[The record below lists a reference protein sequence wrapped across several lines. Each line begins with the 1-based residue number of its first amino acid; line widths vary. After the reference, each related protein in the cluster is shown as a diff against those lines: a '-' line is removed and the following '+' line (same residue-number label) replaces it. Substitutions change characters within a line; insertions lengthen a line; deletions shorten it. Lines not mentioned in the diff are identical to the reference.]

1 MTLSRNNKH
10 ILLFPRRRPFHTTS
24 HTMSSGTKSLPP
36 GPHLISPKPIG
47 KMGNPSPSSSIIVV
61 SPSNRILLLHRLQ
74 KSSAF
79 PSAHVFPGGNLE
91 ASDGPVAAS
100 GKARHVENLAYRTGG
115 IRELFE
121 ESGVLLAKENGSPG
135 LLEVSDADRIRG
147 RKEIHSHKISFAEWL
162 AQQSPNAKLDVGNLI
177 PFTHWVTPPNVPKR
191 YTTQMYVYFVPVSEE
206 GNDSVKAVADEV
218 ETMAAEWGFAKDWTR
233 RAREG
238 EIILFPP
245 QYLLLSL
252 CSQFL
257 DVEEGSIGQRRERL
271 QHFILNDGTPT
282 WDKKYISPMGLSFGR
297 ADGRAVLALDKPGPE
312 LKDTDLR
319 GDDQRVVLVKF
330 QKEGPRRVEVRW
342 RKDVMEEERKEREA
356 RGGKATEKGKDMA
369 DLAAEK
375 ARQSKL

>member
-1 MTLSRNNKH
+1 
-10 ILLFPRRRPFHTTS
+10 
-24 HTMSSGTKSLPP
+24 MSSAESPTKP
-36 GPHLISPKPIG
+36 GPHFIAAKPIG
-47 KMGNPSPSSSIIVV
+47 KMALPSPSSSIIVV

-91 ASDGPVAAS
+91 PSDGHVPAS
-100 GKARHVENLAYRTGG
+100 GKERHIDNLAYRTGG

-135 LLEVSDADRIRG
+135 LLEVSDADRIQG
-147 RKEIHSHKISFAEWL
+147 RKDTHSHKIAFADWL
-162 AQQSPNAKLDVGNLI
+162 KNQSPRARLDTDGLI

-191 YTTQMYVYFVPVSEE
+191 YTTQMYVYFIPLSEE

-245 QYLLLSL
+245 QYLLLDL
-252 CSQFL
+252 ASQFL
-257 DVEEGSIGQRRERL
+257 DVSEGDLESRRERL
-271 QHFILNDGTPT
+271 RHFIRTDGTPT
-282 WDKKYISPMGLSFGR
+282 WDKKYISPLGLSFGR
-297 ADGRAVLALDKPGPE
+297 NDGRAVLALDKPGPE
-312 LKDTDLR
+312 LKDTDLT

-342 RKDVMEEERKEREA
+342 RKDVMEEERREREA
-356 RGGKATEKGKDMA
+356 RGGKATQRGKEMA
-369 DLAAEK
+369 DLAREK
-375 ARQSKL
+375 AKESKL